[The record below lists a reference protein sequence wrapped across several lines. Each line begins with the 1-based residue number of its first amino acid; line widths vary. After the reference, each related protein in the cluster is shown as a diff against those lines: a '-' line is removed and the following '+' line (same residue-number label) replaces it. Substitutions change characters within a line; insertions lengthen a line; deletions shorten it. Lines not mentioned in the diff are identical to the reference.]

1 MYDRL
6 FYNKIKPFQA
16 EEKVTPSQQISV
28 TYSECI
34 LDMALCNI
42 TGRHFL
48 NLFILRGKMRVLDS
62 EEYHLDMLVIHLFTR
77 KETYFRIVT
86 DNQ

>member
-1 MYDRL
+1 MYERL
-6 FYNKIKPFQA
+6 FCNKIKPFLA

-62 EEYHLDMLVIHLFTR
+62 EDLLVIHLFTR